1 MENIEKGFRYMGQLE
16 MFVTLLGGYSMFT
29 VEDDPDSYSIGV
41 PVLRFRES
49 GLVPEAQEAIHNV
62 EAEFGND
69 AVVWFFIHDCYKMK
83 DEERKERFTYLL
95 VTNES
100 PDDLPQMDEQPGKEN
115 GDILWRAFGCTKN
128 ANEPYDSE
136 YGEIIIRSNGGSVC
150 RAC

>member
-1 MENIEKGFRYMGQLE
+1 MENIEKGFRYMGQLG

-29 VEDDPDSYSIGV
+29 VEDDPNSYSIGV

-49 GLVPEAQEAIHNV
+49 G
-62 EAEFGND
+62 FGNG

-83 DEERKERFTYLL
+83 DEERKERLTYLL

-128 ANEPYDSE
+128 ANEPYDSA

>member
-1 MENIEKGFRYMGQLE
+1 MENIEKGFRYMGQLG

-100 PDDLPQMDEQPGKEN
+100 PDDCRKWTNSLARKMATYSGEHSVVPRTQTNHTILSTGK
-115 GDILWRAFGCTKN
+115 
-128 ANEPYDSE
+128 
-136 YGEIIIRSNGGSVC
+136 
-150 RAC
+150 